1 MHVEVIYKEVVSG
14 RSDQGADWWASQGK
28 GWSQV
33 PGRVAFHL
41 DHRALG
47 TVMATHQDVPDCRH
61 RNGRI
66 CPSCS
71 LYSSSAVQGC
81 PGECECLGTL
91 DSPEGQSQGASGS
104 LRAVQFS
111 SIAQSCLTICD
122 PMDCSMPGLPV
133 HHQIPEFTQT
143 HVHWVSDAIQ
153 PFSSCLQSFPAL
165 GCFQMS

>member
-1 MHVEVIYKEVVSG
+1 MYVEVIYKEVVSG

-33 PGRVAFHL
+33 PGRVAFRL

-61 RNGRI
+61 RDGRI

-71 LYSSSAVQGC
+71 PYSSAAVQGC
-81 PGECECLGTL
+81 PGECECLGPL
-91 DSPEGQSQGASGS
+91 EKAPLEEWASGS

-111 SIAQSCLTICD
+111 SIAQSCPTICD
-122 PMDCSMPGLPV
+122 PTGCSMPGLPA

-143 HVHWVSDAIQ
+143 HVHWVGDAIQ
-153 PFSSCLQSFPAL
+153 PFSSCLQSSPAS